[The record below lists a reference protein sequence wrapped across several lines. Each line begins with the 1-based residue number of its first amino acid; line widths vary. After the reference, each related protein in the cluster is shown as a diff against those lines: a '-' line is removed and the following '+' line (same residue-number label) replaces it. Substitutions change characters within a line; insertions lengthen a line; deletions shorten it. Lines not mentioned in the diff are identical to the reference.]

1 MGIKLNGISVPIG
14 GISWEYTESGQ
25 KGIQE
30 MFYYLESKR
39 LLINPKEMEKKEWSE
54 KSAIEIKNKLV
65 DILSRYKYDQNI
77 ITIIKQMV
85 DACNEFLDNMQRV
98 EVRGILYKNLQ
109 SDWEDLEYGVAMKKF
124 RKIFRDRLYFNSC
137 NLEHVLYNELKD
149 FSDDEKEILSD
160 EFAEKY
166 EGKVLE
172 FIDFISDKSVS
183 VEGTYIWLMIVYV

>member
-39 LLINPKEMEKKEWSE
+39 LLINPKEKKKKEWSE

-124 RKIFRDRLYFNSC
+124 RKIFRDNIKL
-137 NLEHVLYNELKD
+137 LAETYNIT
-149 FSDDEKEILSD
+149 FSKEIPK
-160 EFAEKY
+160 EY
-166 EGKVLE
+166 
-172 FIDFISDKSVS
+172 
-183 VEGTYIWLMIVYV
+183 

>member
-77 ITIIKQMV
+77 ICLLYTS
-85 DACNEFLDNMQRV
+85 DA
-98 EVRGILYKNLQ
+98 
-109 SDWEDLEYGVAMKKF
+109 A
-124 RKIFRDRLYFNSC
+124 
-137 NLEHVLYNELKD
+137 
-149 FSDDEKEILSD
+149 DD
-160 EFAEKY
+160 
-166 EGKVLE
+166 
-172 FIDFISDKSVS
+172 
-183 VEGTYIWLMIVYV
+183 

>member
-14 GISWEYTESGQ
+14 GISWEYTEFGQ

-39 LLINPKEMEKKEWSE
+39 LLINPKEMENKEWSE

-109 SDWEDLEYGVAMKKF
+109 SDWEDLEYGVSIKKF
-124 RKIFRDRLYFNSC
+124 GKIFRDKIKL
-137 NLEHVLYNELKD
+137 L
-149 FSDDEKEILSD
+149 
-160 EFAEKY
+160 AET
-166 EGKVLE
+166 
-172 FIDFISDKSVS
+172 II
-183 VEGTYIWLMIVYV
+183 

>member
-124 RKIFRDRLYFNSC
+124 RKIFPR
-137 NLEHVLYNELKD
+137 
-149 FSDDEKEILSD
+149 
-160 EFAEKY
+160 
-166 EGKVLE
+166 
-172 FIDFISDKSVS
+172 
-183 VEGTYIWLMIVYV
+183 

>member
-1 MGIKLNGISVPIG
+1 MTKKNGDMFQAGVKRYMGIKLNGISVPIG

-124 RKIFRDRLYFNSC
+124 RKIFRDNIKL
-137 NLEHVLYNELKD
+137 LAETYNIT
-149 FSDDEKEILSD
+149 FSKEIPK
-160 EFAEKY
+160 EY
-166 EGKVLE
+166 
-172 FIDFISDKSVS
+172 
-183 VEGTYIWLMIVYV
+183 

>member
-39 LLINPKEMEKKEWSE
+39 LLINPKEMENKEWSE

-77 ITIIKQMV
+77 ITIIKRMV

-124 RKIFRDRLYFNSC
+124 RKIFRDNIKL
-137 NLEHVLYNELKD
+137 LAETYNIT
-149 FSDDEKEILSD
+149 FSKEIPK
-160 EFAEKY
+160 EY
-166 EGKVLE
+166 
-172 FIDFISDKSVS
+172 
-183 VEGTYIWLMIVYV
+183 

>member
-98 EVRGILYKNLQ
+98 EVRGILYKNCNSLVL
-109 SDWEDLEYGVAMKKF
+109 DLIVTHSLERCGEERRSTSAACMQQIVGCHNRLPYSRGVC
-124 RKIFRDRLYFNSC
+124 R
-137 NLEHVLYNELKD
+137 H
-149 FSDDEKEILSD
+149 
-160 EFAEKY
+160 
-166 EGKVLE
+166 
-172 FIDFISDKSVS
+172 
-183 VEGTYIWLMIVYV
+183 

>member
-14 GISWEYTESGQ
+14 GISWEYTKSGQ

-124 RKIFRDRLYFNSC
+124 RKIFRDNIKL
-137 NLEHVLYNELKD
+137 LAETYNIT
-149 FSDDEKEILSD
+149 FSKEIPK
-160 EFAEKY
+160 EY
-166 EGKVLE
+166 
-172 FIDFISDKSVS
+172 
-183 VEGTYIWLMIVYV
+183 

>member
-39 LLINPKEMEKKEWSE
+39 LLINPKEMENKEWSE

-77 ITIIKQMV
+77 INVIQRQKIPSTGKCHIKRYCI
-85 DACNEFLDNMQRV
+85 CNYFSERESGSGRRKTPTPETPGTTTKTSNPPKTGDTANAALWIAILV
-98 EVRGILYKNLQ
+98 LSAAGITGVRIWNKKKQVKRLGI
-109 SDWEDLEYGVAMKKF
+109 EEKK
-124 RKIFRDRLYFNSC
+124 
-137 NLEHVLYNELKD
+137 EE
-149 FSDDEKEILSD
+149 EE
-160 EFAEKY
+160 
-166 EGKVLE
+166 
-172 FIDFISDKSVS
+172 
-183 VEGTYIWLMIVYV
+183 

>member
-39 LLINPKEMEKKEWSE
+39 LLINPKEMENKEWSE

-124 RKIFRDRLYFNSC
+124 RETFRDNIKILA
-137 NLEHVLYNELKD
+137 ETYNIT
-149 FSDDEKEILSD
+149 FSKEIPK
-160 EFAEKY
+160 EY
-166 EGKVLE
+166 
-172 FIDFISDKSVS
+172 
-183 VEGTYIWLMIVYV
+183 

>member
-39 LLINPKEMEKKEWSE
+39 LLINLKEMENKEWSE

-124 RKIFRDRLYFNSC
+124 RKIFRDNIKL
-137 NLEHVLYNELKD
+137 LAETYNIT
-149 FSDDEKEILSD
+149 FSKEIPK
-160 EFAEKY
+160 EY
-166 EGKVLE
+166 
-172 FIDFISDKSVS
+172 
-183 VEGTYIWLMIVYV
+183 

>member
-39 LLINPKEMEKKEWSE
+39 LLINPKEMENKEWSE

-124 RKIFRDRLYFNSC
+124 RKIFRGSIKL
-137 NLEHVLYNELKD
+137 LAETYNIT
-149 FSDDEKEILSD
+149 FSKEIPK
-160 EFAEKY
+160 EY
-166 EGKVLE
+166 
-172 FIDFISDKSVS
+172 
-183 VEGTYIWLMIVYV
+183 

>member
-39 LLINPKEMEKKEWSE
+39 LLINPKEMENKEWSE

-124 RKIFRDRLYFNSC
+124 RKIFRDNIKLHA
-137 NLEHVLYNELKD
+137 ETYNIT
-149 FSDDEKEILSD
+149 FSKEIPK
-160 EFAEKY
+160 EY
-166 EGKVLE
+166 
-172 FIDFISDKSVS
+172 
-183 VEGTYIWLMIVYV
+183 

>member
-39 LLINPKEMEKKEWSE
+39 LLINPKEMENKEWSE

-109 SDWEDLEYGVAMKKF
+109 SDWEDLEYVVAMKKF
-124 RKIFRDRLYFNSC
+124 RKIFRDNIKL
-137 NLEHVLYNELKD
+137 LAETYNIT
-149 FSDDEKEILSD
+149 FSKEIPK
-160 EFAEKY
+160 EY
-166 EGKVLE
+166 
-172 FIDFISDKSVS
+172 
-183 VEGTYIWLMIVYV
+183 

>member
-39 LLINPKEMEKKEWSE
+39 LLINPKEMENKEWSE

-124 RKIFRDRLYFNSC
+124 RKIFP
-137 NLEHVLYNELKD
+137 
-149 FSDDEKEILSD
+149 EI
-160 EFAEKY
+160 
-166 EGKVLE
+166 
-172 FIDFISDKSVS
+172 I
-183 VEGTYIWLMIVYV
+183 

>member
-124 RKIFRDRLYFNSC
+124 RETFRDNIKILA
-137 NLEHVLYNELKD
+137 ETYNIT
-149 FSDDEKEILSD
+149 FSKEIPK
-160 EFAEKY
+160 EY
-166 EGKVLE
+166 
-172 FIDFISDKSVS
+172 
-183 VEGTYIWLMIVYV
+183 

>member
-124 RKIFRDRLYFNSC
+124 R
-137 NLEHVLYNELKD
+137 
-149 FSDDEKEILSD
+149 
-160 EFAEKY
+160 
-166 EGKVLE
+166 
-172 FIDFISDKSVS
+172 
-183 VEGTYIWLMIVYV
+183 

>member
-1 MGIKLNGISVPIG
+1 M
-14 GISWEYTESGQ
+14 
-25 KGIQE
+25 
-30 MFYYLESKR
+30 
-39 LLINPKEMEKKEWSE
+39 LINPKEMEKKEWSE

-124 RKIFRDRLYFNSC
+124 RKIFRDNIKL
-137 NLEHVLYNELKD
+137 LAETYNIT
-149 FSDDEKEILSD
+149 FSKEIPK
-160 EFAEKY
+160 EY
-166 EGKVLE
+166 
-172 FIDFISDKSVS
+172 
-183 VEGTYIWLMIVYV
+183 

>member
-39 LLINPKEMEKKEWSE
+39 LLINLRERENKEWSE
-54 KSAIEIKNKLV
+54 KSAIEIKNKFV

-124 RKIFRDRLYFNSC
+124 RKIFRDNIKL
-137 NLEHVLYNELKD
+137 LAETYNIT
-149 FSDDEKEILSD
+149 FSKEIPK
-160 EFAEKY
+160 EY
-166 EGKVLE
+166 
-172 FIDFISDKSVS
+172 
-183 VEGTYIWLMIVYV
+183 

>member
-124 RKIFRDRLYFNSC
+124 RKIFRGSIKL
-137 NLEHVLYNELKD
+137 LAETYNIT
-149 FSDDEKEILSD
+149 FSKEIPK
-160 EFAEKY
+160 EY
-166 EGKVLE
+166 
-172 FIDFISDKSVS
+172 
-183 VEGTYIWLMIVYV
+183 

>member
-39 LLINPKEMEKKEWSE
+39 LLINPKEMENKEWSE

-124 RKIFRDRLYFNSC
+124 RKIFRGSIKL
-137 NLEHVLYNELKD
+137 LAETYN
-149 FSDDEKEILSD
+149 I
-160 EFAEKY
+160 
-166 EGKVLE
+166 
-172 FIDFISDKSVS
+172 
-183 VEGTYIWLMIVYV
+183 T

>member
-124 RKIFRDRLYFNSC
+124 RETFRDNIKL
-137 NLEHVLYNELKD
+137 LAETYNIT
-149 FSDDEKEILSD
+149 FSKEIPK
-160 EFAEKY
+160 EY
-166 EGKVLE
+166 
-172 FIDFISDKSVS
+172 
-183 VEGTYIWLMIVYV
+183 

>member
-109 SDWEDLEYGVAMKKF
+109 SEWGNLEYGVAMKKF
-124 RKIFRDRLYFNSC
+124 RKIFRDNIKL
-137 NLEHVLYNELKD
+137 LAETYNIT
-149 FSDDEKEILSD
+149 FSKEIPK
-160 EFAEKY
+160 EY
-166 EGKVLE
+166 
-172 FIDFISDKSVS
+172 
-183 VEGTYIWLMIVYV
+183 

>member
-109 SDWEDLEYGVAMKKF
+109 SDWEDLEYG
-124 RKIFRDRLYFNSC
+124 
-137 NLEHVLYNELKD
+137 
-149 FSDDEKEILSD
+149 LS
-160 EFAEKY
+160 
-166 EGKVLE
+166 L
-172 FIDFISDKSVS
+172 IHI
-183 VEGTYIWLMIVYV
+183 

>member
-124 RKIFRDRLYFNSC
+124 RKIFLDNIKL
-137 NLEHVLYNELKD
+137 LAETYNIT
-149 FSDDEKEILSD
+149 FSKEIPK
-160 EFAEKY
+160 EY
-166 EGKVLE
+166 
-172 FIDFISDKSVS
+172 
-183 VEGTYIWLMIVYV
+183 

>member
-39 LLINPKEMEKKEWSE
+39 LLINPKEMENKEWSE

-124 RKIFRDRLYFNSC
+124 RKILRDNIKL
-137 NLEHVLYNELKD
+137 LAETYNIT
-149 FSDDEKEILSD
+149 FSKEIPK
-160 EFAEKY
+160 EY
-166 EGKVLE
+166 
-172 FIDFISDKSVS
+172 
-183 VEGTYIWLMIVYV
+183 

>member
-65 DILSRYKYDQNI
+65 DILSRYKYDQSI

-124 RKIFRDRLYFNSC
+124 RKIFRDNIKL
-137 NLEHVLYNELKD
+137 LAETYNIT
-149 FSDDEKEILSD
+149 FSKEISK
-160 EFAEKY
+160 EY
-166 EGKVLE
+166 
-172 FIDFISDKSVS
+172 
-183 VEGTYIWLMIVYV
+183 

>member
-30 MFYYLESKR
+30 RFYYLESKR
-39 LLINPKEMEKKEWSE
+39 LLINPKEMENKEWSE

-124 RKIFRDRLYFNSC
+124 RKIFRDNIKL
-137 NLEHVLYNELKD
+137 LAETYNIT
-149 FSDDEKEILSD
+149 FSKEIPK
-160 EFAEKY
+160 EY
-166 EGKVLE
+166 
-172 FIDFISDKSVS
+172 
-183 VEGTYIWLMIVYV
+183 

>member
-39 LLINPKEMEKKEWSE
+39 LLINPKEMENKEWSE

-109 SDWEDLEYGVAMKKF
+109 SDWEDFEYGVAMKKF
-124 RKIFRDRLYFNSC
+124 RKIFRDNIKL
-137 NLEHVLYNELKD
+137 LAETYNIT
-149 FSDDEKEILSD
+149 FSKEIPK
-160 EFAEKY
+160 EY
-166 EGKVLE
+166 
-172 FIDFISDKSVS
+172 
-183 VEGTYIWLMIVYV
+183 